1 MKKISA
7 KLFFAVLWKGLCQGF
22 EWFFGLFGFKK
33 KGLFFYFVWRL
44 FAASVAVI
52 MGIFAVVLICA
63 ICDTVYEK
71 KIKEDHCYD
80 PDCYS
85 SEYLGKNIYY
95 HDSGKGKGY
104 VFNSQTKEKTVKNI
118 SWIAKPKGRDSLVCF
133 CDGEKKGYF
142 NQNTGKV
149 VIPARYDH
157 AWIFSEGLASVEE
170 EGCIKF
176 IDGTGKT
183 IIDNVTCYR
192 PQMDALLFHG
202 GYCVVDQDGP
212 ELSFLIDKRGM
223 TLLPQEYNSIVYNA
237 TYGVWQVQRGNE
249 QGVYDANLNPII
261 PLTKCSLYVGNG
273 TIDQT
278 MPDHTMRKYD
288 LNGKLIDDFY
298 YNNIRSL
305 EYEKDETAYRRI
317 TVYDD
322 DGSPSSKMDEPYHPQ
337 AKARLWAYE
346 AGDGFE
352 GLMTTDGRRV
362 TMPLYR
368 NIEAMG
374 PDLYACA
381 VSNGVIIIVN
391 GKGNVVK

>member
-1 MKKISA
+1 MKRVST
-7 KLFFAVLWKGLCQGF
+7 KLFFSVLWKGICQAI
-22 EWFFGLFGFKK
+22 EWLLGLFGYKREGKVVKFI
-33 KGLFFYFVWRL
+33 WRS
-44 FAASVAVI
+44 FAMSATVLLT
-52 MGIFAVVLICA
+52 IFIVVFLMA
-63 ICDTVYEK
+63 IANTIYDKYYKEVY
-71 KIKEDHCYD
+71 CYN
-80 PDCYS
+80 PDCLHA
-85 SEYLGKNIYY
+85 EYLGKNIYY
-95 HDSGKGKGY
+95 HNLDDGKGY
-104 VFNSQTKEKTVKNI
+104 VFNSLTKEKTVKNI
-118 SWIAKPKGRDSLVCF
+118 VWLSTPVGDDSLACF
-133 CDGEKKGYF
+133 NDGKKRGYL
-142 NQNTGKV
+142 NMKTGQV
-149 VIPARYDH
+149 VIPARYNH

-170 EGCIKF
+170 DGSIKF

-183 IIDNVTCYR
+183 VIDNVTDYR

-223 TLLPQEYNSIVYNA
+223 ALLPQEYNSIVYNE
-237 TYGVWQVQRGNE
+237 TYGLWQVQRGDE
-249 QGVYDANLNPII
+249 QGVYDANLNPIV
-261 PLTKCSLYVGNG
+261 PLTKCSFFIGDD

-278 MPDHTMRKYD
+278 LADHTVRKFD
-288 LNGKLIDDFY
+288 LKGKLIDDFY

-305 EYEKDETAYRRI
+305 EYEKDEIAYRRI

-368 NIEAMG
+368 NIEAIG

-381 VSNGVIIIVN
+381 VSNGDIIIVN

>member
-7 KLFFAVLWKGLCQGF
+7 KLFFSVLWKGICQAI
-22 EWFFGLFGFKK
+22 EWLLGLFGYKREGK
-33 KGLFFYFVWRL
+33 VVKIIWRT
-44 FAASVAVI
+44 FAMSATVLLT
-52 MGIFAVVLICA
+52 IFIVVFLMA
-63 ICDTVYEK
+63 IANTIYDKYYKEVY
-71 KIKEDHCYD
+71 CYN
-80 PDCYS
+80 PDCPHA
-85 SEYLGKNIYY
+85 EYLGKNIYY
-95 HDSGKGKGY
+95 HNLDDGKGY
-104 VFNSQTKEKTVKNI
+104 VFNSLTKEKTVKNI
-118 SWIAKPKGRDSLVCF
+118 VWLSTPVGDDSLACF
-133 CDGEKKGYF
+133 NEGKKRGYL
-142 NQNTGKV
+142 NMKTGQV
-149 VIPARYDH
+149 VIPAKYNH

-170 EGCIKF
+170 NGSIKF

-183 IIDNVTCYR
+183 VIDNVTDYR

-223 TLLPQEYNSIVYNA
+223 ALLPQEYNSIVYNE
-237 TYGVWQVQRGNE
+237 TYGLWQVQRGDE
-249 QGVYDANLNPII
+249 QGVYDANLNPIV
-261 PLTKCSLYVGNG
+261 PLTKCSFFIGDD

-278 MPDHTMRKYD
+278 LADHTVRKFD
-288 LNGKLIDDFY
+288 LKGKLIDDFY

-305 EYEKDETAYRRI
+305 EYEKDEIAYRRI

-368 NIEAMG
+368 NIEAIG

-381 VSNGVIIIVN
+381 VSNGDIIIVN

>member
-7 KLFFAVLWKGLCQGF
+7 KLFFSVLWKGICQAI
-22 EWFFGLFGFKK
+22 EWLLGLFGYKREGK
-33 KGLFFYFVWRL
+33 VVKIIWRT
-44 FAASVAVI
+44 FAMSATVLLT
-52 MGIFAVVLICA
+52 IFIVVFLMA
-63 ICDTVYEK
+63 IANTIYDKYYKEVY
-71 KIKEDHCYD
+71 CYN
-80 PDCYS
+80 PDCPHA
-85 SEYLGKNIYY
+85 EYLGKNIYY
-95 HDSGKGKGY
+95 HNLDDGKGY
-104 VFNSQTKEKTVKNI
+104 VFNSLTKEKTVKNI
-118 SWIAKPKGRDSLVCF
+118 VWLSTPVGDDSLACF
-133 CDGEKKGYF
+133 NDGKKRGYL
-142 NQNTGKV
+142 NMKTGQV
-149 VIPARYDH
+149 VIPAKYNH

-170 EGCIKF
+170 NGSIKF

-183 IIDNVTCYR
+183 VIDNVTDYR

-223 TLLPQEYNSIVYNA
+223 ALLPQEYNSIVYNE
-237 TYGVWQVQRGNE
+237 TYGLWQVQRGDE
-249 QGVYDANLNPII
+249 QGVYDANLNPIV
-261 PLTKCSLYVGNG
+261 PLTKCSFFIGDD

-278 MPDHTMRKYD
+278 LADHTVRKFD
-288 LNGKLIDDFY
+288 LKGKLIDDFY

-305 EYEKDETAYRRI
+305 EYEKDEIAYRRI

-368 NIEAMG
+368 NIEAIG

-381 VSNGVIIIVN
+381 VSNGDIIIVN